1 MGLNNIVK
9 SRGFRNFM
17 AKLYGWG
24 ASVVI
29 LGALF
34 KINHYP
40 GADYMLIVGLGT
52 ESIIFFFS
60 AFEPPHVEP
69 DWSLVYPELAGMYH
83 GISAETEINGTSSG
97 DLTEDLD
104 KMLGEAKIGPELI
117 ESLGQGLR
125 NLSENTSRLSDIT
138 NATVATNQYAE
149 NVKSASESVGKLNES
164 YKKTSEILDKDAGV
178 SEEYASAVKNA
189 SSSASNLSSIYN
201 QATESIKKDLSATGD
216 FASSVKAATESIKD
230 LSSKYSQSADI
241 ISRSADALDFSS
253 LKESDYIKQLQRI
266 SQNLNAL
273 NSVYETQL
281 NNTKEQADSAGKLK
295 NSLDRFLGTI
305 SSSIDNTGQYQ
316 EKIQALNQL
325 FEKQLKGTE
334 AQVDTTG
341 KLQSSLDNFLAK
353 LNESADKTLKYNEE
367 LDNLAKKVS
376 ALNTVYG
383 NMLTAL
389 NVKSDK

>member
-34 KINHYP
+34 KINHYQ
-40 GADYMLIVGLGT
+40 GADIMLIIGLGT
-52 ESIIFFFS
+52 ESVIFFFS

-83 GISAETEINGTSSG
+83 GIASETEMNGSTGELSG
-97 DLTEDLD
+97 DLD
-104 KMLGEAKIGPELI
+104 KMLAEAKIGPELI

-138 NATVATNQYAE
+138 NATVATSQYAE
-149 NVKSASESVGKLNES
+149 NVKTASESVGKLNES
-164 YKKTSEILDKDAGV
+164 YKRTTEILDKDAGV
-178 SEEYASAVKNA
+178 SQEYVSSVRNASA
-189 SSSASNLSSIYN
+189 SASNLSSVYN
-201 QATESIKKDLSATGD
+201 QVTESIKKDLSASGV
-216 FASSVKAATESIKD
+216 FADSLKEATASVKD
-230 LSSKYSQSADI
+230 LSDKYSQSARI
-241 ISRSADALDFSS
+241 ISKSADALDFSS
-253 LKESDYIKQLQRI
+253 LKESDYIKQLERI
-266 SQNLNAL
+266 SRNLTSL
-273 NSVYETQL
+273 NSVYEMQL
-281 NNTKEQADSAGKLK
+281 QNSKDQADTAGKVK
-295 NSLDRFLGTI
+295 AGLDKFLGTI
-305 SSSIDNTGQYQ
+305 SGSIENTGQYQ
-316 EKIQALNQL
+316 EKIQALNQV
-325 FEKQLKGTE
+325 FERQLKGTE

-341 KLQSSLDNFLAK
+341 KLQSSLDNFLTK
-353 LNESADKTLKYNEE
+353 LNDSADKTLKYNEE

-383 NMLTAL
+383 NMLSAL
-389 NVKSDK
+389 NVKSEK